1 MPSLPGTRHDR
12 AVSAAAASGL
22 TWPTPAPTH
31 EFLPA
36 IQVGELVYVSGHA
49 PFGDGRFQY
58 RGRVGDNLDL
68 PAGQQA
74 ARLAVLG
81 CLLSLEETLG
91 DLEAVLRIVKV
102 NGYVQC
108 TPGFEPLP
116 QITDAASRL
125 LMDVFGTEGR
135 HARTT
140 IGVASLPSGVAVEL
154 DMIATAAR
162 VGDGRRGGAEMDGSG
177 RVPPHP

>member
-1 MPSLPGTRHDR
+1 MPSLPDNRRDR
-12 AVSAAAASGL
+12 AIAAASASGL

-31 EFLPA
+31 AFLPA

-49 PFGDGRFQY
+49 PYGDGEFQY

-68 PAGQQA
+68 AAGQQA

-81 CLLSLEETLG
+81 CLLSLEQTLG
-91 DLEAVLRIVKV
+91 TLEAVLRIVKV
-102 NGYVQC
+102 NGYVHC
-108 TPGFEPLP
+108 TPGYEPLP
-116 QITDAASRL
+116 QIIDAASRL
-125 LMDVFGTEGR
+125 LIAVFGTEGQ

-154 DMIATAAR
+154 EMTATAT
-162 VGDGRRGGAEMDGSG
+162 GPPSG
-177 RVPPHP
+177 PPR